1 MAESTARSPK
11 SSLAASRATA
21 APWGIPVPVK
31 PKPPVTAAA
40 AIPVG
45 AARPLTAGAIRSAP
59 AAGRSGSGANTE
71 TAAAPR
77 QRTTGAGVRVVR
89 QARVRSVSE
98 QRTIIALIAAGV
110 GLLLA
115 LSAMGAQAKFAV
127 SASEKAIGGTLGRAS
142 LAQMEF
148 RSRHER
154 FALWEELEANGM
166 RLPEDVTVLHSNASM
181 SHWYVRLQ
189 DRATGVTCER
199 LGQLIDPPNEVV
211 DPTCTRAR

>member
-1 MAESTARSPK
+1 MADSTVRSPK

-31 PKPPVTAAA
+31 PKAPTTTAGAS
-40 AIPVG
+40 IPVG
-45 AARPLTAGAIRSAP
+45 SARPLTAGAIRSAP
-59 AAGRSGSGANTE
+59 GATRAS
-71 TAAAPR
+71 TTTTTGAQRP
-77 QRTTGAGVRVVR
+77 RTTGAAVRAVR

-127 SASEKAIGGTLGRAS
+127 SNSEQVMGGTLGRAS

-148 RSRHER
+148 RARHER
-154 FALWEELEANGM
+154 YALWEELEANGM
-166 RLPEDVTVLHSNASM
+166 RLPEDVAVVHSNASM
-181 SHWYVRLQ
+181 SHWYLRLQ

-199 LGQLIDPPNEVV
+199 IGQLIDPPMDVV
-211 DPTCTRAR
+211 DPTCKRAP